1 MRSNCPC
8 ELLASPSSAVD
19 SPNTVFVIPL
29 RPHRNRPKP
38 YNLIGRQ
45 RVAGH
50 RRANVILAIRIKA
63 RVLGG
68 VSKRPAAVGSLT
80 TVFVAR
86 RICPSGV
93 QSDGF
98 CERLGSD
105 PKPFAHLGLAFCFIG
120 VWSFLAP

>member
-1 MRSNCPC
+1 MRYFLPQ
-8 ELLASPSSAVD
+8 LPKGRFLV
-19 SPNTVFVIPL
+19 
-29 RPHRNRPKP
+29 NRP
-38 YNLIGRQ
+38 YGR
-45 RVAGH
+45 
-50 RRANVILAIRIKA
+50 
-63 RVLGG
+63 
-68 VSKRPAAVGSLT
+68 KRPAAVGSLT

-93 QSDGF
+93 QSDDF